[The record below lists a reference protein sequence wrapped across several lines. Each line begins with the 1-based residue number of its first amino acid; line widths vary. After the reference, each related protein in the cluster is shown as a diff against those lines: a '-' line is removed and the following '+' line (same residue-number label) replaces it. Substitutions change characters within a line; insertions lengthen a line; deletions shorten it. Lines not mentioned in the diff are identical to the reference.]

1 MSQTHAER
9 GAHSIDRKKKLGKGL
24 GALLGETRRE
34 EPLVARESSNDS
46 NQSSMPD
53 SSGRATMSEGLA
65 SIPVADIEP
74 LPGQPRT
81 RFDEEA
87 LDSLASSIAERGVI
101 QPIIV
106 SPLGRGRY
114 RIVAGERRWRASQ
127 RAQLHRIPAI
137 VRDFDEQE
145 TLEIALIENIQREDL
160 NPIEEAEAYRKL
172 IAEFN
177 HSQEALGRI
186 VGKSRSH
193 VANLMRLLDL
203 PQSVQQQVMHSKISM
218 GHARALIGAPD
229 CERLA
234 GQIEEK
240 GLSVRDTEQLVR
252 RAKTGNDAPAA
263 RSMRSDP
270 KDKDPDIAALE
281 QHLADILGLKVEI
294 AHSGAATGGTLS
306 MRYSNLDQLDMLCQ
320 RLSGERI

>member
-1 MSQTHAER
+1 MSEDMTEKPKSAKRPQ
-9 GAHSIDRKKKLGKGL
+9 GL
-24 GALLGETRRE
+24 GRGLSALLGDVARE
-34 EPLVARESSNDS
+34 EPVSPSAPQVNGKAVQSIEVALIHPHPE
-46 NQSSMPD
+46 
-53 SSGRATMSEGLA
+53 
-65 SIPVADIEP
+65 
-74 LPGQPRT
+74 QPR
-81 RFDEEA
+81 RHFDDGA
-87 LDSLASSIAERGVI
+87 LQELADSIAKRGVI

-106 SPLGRGRY
+106 RPHGGCFL
-114 RIVAGERRWRASQ
+114 IIAGERRWRASQ